1 MWRPLP
7 QWKSIFSRWKGR
19 KAKKVRKDS
28 LVAID
33 GDGGRSGSGGSS
45 AVTEDQS
52 TQRRQRRRRRR
63 HKAENQKK
71 IVWTS
76 PRTYFTAVQA
86 WYEALTSGDFLLDP
100 EDQEDIQRR
109 RPFPW
114 SFRPSHC
121 NDDVD
126 DATREA
132 DEADDDDY
140 DHEDDDD
147 PYRAADRY
155 LQASEAHAEASMLHK
170 FFPADEPPDT
180 ARSVAPPITIDSPF
194 PSSSLTEQEDDIDE
208 EVEEGEEE
216 VAGGQGKEPLFSAP
230 SLPSEVDDTPSV
242 TSTTT
247 TTTTTILP
255 PAMVVETE
263 ETP

>member
-1 MWRPLP
+1 M
-7 QWKSIFSRWKGR
+7 
-19 KAKKVRKDS
+19 
-28 LVAID
+28 AID
-33 GDGGRSGSGGSS
+33 GDGGRSGSGSS
-45 AVTEDQS
+45 AVTDDRS
-52 TQRRQRRRRRR
+52 TQHRQRQRRRSRR

-180 ARSVAPPITIDSPF
+180 ARSVAPPITVDSTF
-194 PSSSLTEQEDDIDE
+194 SSSTLTEQEDDIDE
-208 EVEEGEEE
+208 EDEREEE
-216 VAGGQGKEPLFSAP
+216 LAGEQGKEPLFNAP
-230 SLPSEVDDTPSV
+230 SLPSEADDTPSV
-242 TSTTT
+242 TS